1 MKGKIK
7 LALVALAL
15 IAMQNEPPHPAPLVD
30 TLTSCQI
37 EFYELDNETLVR
49 FADGAGQSDQCDD
62 LLASIAN
69 KLDNSLVISIEQAQ
83 RDFGGQ

>member
-7 LALVALAL
+7 LALAALAL
-15 IAMQNEPPHPAPLVD
+15 IAMQNEPPHPAPLP
-30 TLTSCQI
+30 TPTSCQI
-37 EFYELDNETLVR
+37 EFYELDSETLVR

-69 KLDNSLVISIEQAQ
+69 KLDNGLVISIEQAQ